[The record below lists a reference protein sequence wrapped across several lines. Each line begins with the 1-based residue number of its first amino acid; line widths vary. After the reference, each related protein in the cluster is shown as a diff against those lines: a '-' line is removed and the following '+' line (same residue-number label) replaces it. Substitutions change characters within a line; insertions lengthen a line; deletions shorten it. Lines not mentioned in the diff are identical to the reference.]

1 MKNHILFLILSVF
14 TFSSEVLA
22 NSLILDVRKDPSHEI
37 HKTHT
42 MENPLIITDGHEEVQ
57 VGRKIGS
64 GGQGE
69 IFEASFHGRD
79 VVVKFMFRTDF
90 LLRGDSAASKSYDM
104 FRLLKKSGFK
114 NTPKLFYIFRSHA
127 NKENYMNIY
136 FQYDVIVLEKLKPH
150 NFKPSDCLDLFQ
162 DLKFVHSLVYKNK
175 KLVHGDIKPTNIM
188 SKNGRPMFIDFAT
201 SEFVMNSYQP
211 SSIETPRKSDIMSLA
226 KSLFDLKHEVVSL
239 DDIDKKDLNGIR
251 DLLGSLDSIDFILWE
266 AIEGRYEDADEVVF
280 ALHKLISNNG
290 DLYSYF
296 PYTAMIASGLLGCC
310 LYTFVTKN
318 Q

>member
-1 MKNHILFLILSVF
+1 
-14 TFSSEVLA
+14 
-22 NSLILDVRKDPSHEI
+22 
-37 HKTHT
+37 
-42 MENPLIITDGHEEVQ
+42 
-57 VGRKIGS
+57 
-64 GGQGE
+64 
-69 IFEASFHGRD
+69 
-79 VVVKFMFRTDF
+79 
-90 LLRGDSAASKSYDM
+90 M

-136 FQYDVIVLEKLKPH
+136 FQYDVIVLEKLQPH
-150 NFKPSDCLDLFQ
+150 HFKPSDCLDLFQ

-211 SSIETPRKSDIMSLA
+211 SRIETPRKSDIMSLA